1 MSRAH
6 GNPDKLRLA
15 ANSTVVK
22 MIAKK
27 GTEDENVVFSAIVEK
42 VNRRDKHQSRALLIT
57 SRALYNL
64 APDNF
69 KCKRRMPLEDIDSLI
84 ISTTSDEMIVHMPN
98 ENEYD
103 YKLISEAKDQI
114 ALVLADVIDKY
125 QGRKLKVTRVKDKS
139 IPFTGKDKSQSTP
152 TQGDN
157 KENNEDDEDDG
168 DSMMPE
174 SKEKVSLKDF
184 ELLHLLGKGA
194 FGKVVKVKKRG
205 TENIF
210 AMKILKKKFIYENQQ
225 IEHTLVERA
234 ILSAFDNPFIMTLR
248 YAFQTKDKLFLVMDF
263 YQGGELYH
271 HLEKKQRFSEEEAR
285 FIIAEIACA
294 IGHLH
299 SLDFIYR
306 DLKPENIL
314 VDTEGH
320 VCLTDFGLAKRVE
333 PDEPLA
339 TTFVGTPQY
348 IAPEIV
354 NQQPH
359 GKSVDWW
366 SLGILLYELVVGVPP
381 FHSDNMNELF
391 QKIIKAP
398 LRFPPPEMIPMSI
411 ELKHLISRVCQWLL
425 CTINIFSQL
434 LIRDPAERLGTGE
447 GDIEDIIR
455 HPFFAT
461 IDWDKLFAKEII
473 PPYQPAMSSK
483 EKDVEHIPHSL
494 AETMTFN
501 VSSNNTMANLPNFTF
516 VGKDNKLT

>member
-285 FIIAEIACA
+285 
-294 IGHLH
+294 
-299 SLDFIYR
+299 
-306 DLKPENIL
+306 N
-314 VDTEGH
+314 
-320 VCLTDFGLAKRVE
+320 
-333 PDEPLA
+333 
-339 TTFVGTPQY
+339 
-348 IAPEIV
+348 
-354 NQQPH
+354 
-359 GKSVDWW
+359 
-366 SLGILLYELVVGVPP
+366 
-381 FHSDNMNELF
+381 
-391 QKIIKAP
+391 
-398 LRFPPPEMIPMSI
+398 
-411 ELKHLISRVCQWLL
+411 SRL
-425 CTINIFSQL
+425 
-434 LIRDPAERLGTGE
+434 
-447 GDIEDIIR
+447 
-455 HPFFAT
+455 
-461 IDWDKLFAKEII
+461 
-473 PPYQPAMSSK
+473 
-483 EKDVEHIPHSL
+483 
-494 AETMTFN
+494 
-501 VSSNNTMANLPNFTF
+501 
-516 VGKDNKLT
+516 